1 MRATQVVGVAFILV
15 GLLLAFNVFPMA
27 TVIFP
32 EKFWYKLYPDGTSGS
47 PTLISPGST
56 ITLTAQLVYYDVQLG
71 INLPGTYLTWIV
83 QVDINGQVVTLDGKD
98 VISPVEGRYATFL
111 FEKQWTVPS
120 GVGVVYTLTWTA
132 IVRDNNCNEVGRATT
147 TTYAKTADVEPDG
160 VFYINDKD
168 ASQTTTHIVLNP
180 TLSLKFTATKNG
192 DKISSVYVEV
202 WKGGTK
208 VSTVTLTGANPTWTA
223 SYTLPGP
230 GTYTLKGYYTWTG
243 SSTPIQKMS
252 IIANWEQG
260 ELPTPWPFSI
270 TQIAGVGLI
279 IVGAVLAFKKRW

>member
-27 TVIFP
+27 TVILP

-56 ITLTAQLVYYDVQLG
+56 ITLTAQLVCHDAQLN
-71 INLPGTYLTWIV
+71 IELPGTYLTWIV
-83 QVDINGQVVTLDGKD
+83 QVDINGQVVTLDGKG
-98 VISPVEGRYATFL
+98 VVPSVEGRYTTFL

-120 GVGVVYTLTWTA
+120 GLGVVYTLKWTA
-132 IVRDNNCNEVGRATT
+132 IVRDNNFNEVGRATT
-147 TTYAKTADVEPDG
+147 TTYAKTADIEPDG

-168 ASQTTTHIVLNP
+168 ASQTTTHIVLDP

-192 DKISSVYVEV
+192 DKITSVYVEV

-208 VSTVTLTGANPTWTA
+208 INTVPLTGSNPTWTA
-223 SYTLPGP
+223 PYTLPGP
-230 GTYTLKGYYTWTG
+230 GTYTFKGYYTWTG